1 MNSTVR
7 SIFNF
12 FFLLNKV
19 FAGPVNSARDPQE
32 TQNVAENSVLAL
44 SKRTLNHP
52 TTYPITC
59 DLLVKKNP
67 SKIVRE

>member
-1 MNSTVR
+1 M
-7 SIFNF
+7 
-12 FFLLNKV
+12 
-19 FAGPVNSARDPQE
+19 NSARDPRE

-67 SKIVRE
+67 SKIIVLGITNTLS